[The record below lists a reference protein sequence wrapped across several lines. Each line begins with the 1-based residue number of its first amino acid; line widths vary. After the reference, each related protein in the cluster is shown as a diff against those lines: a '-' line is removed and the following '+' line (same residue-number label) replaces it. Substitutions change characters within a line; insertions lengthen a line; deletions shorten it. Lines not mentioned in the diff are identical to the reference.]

1 MIRSKP
7 LTTMAW
13 STAAG
18 ALYWGTAMKTFEY
31 RNFGLENL
39 AMTERE
45 MPTPSSDE
53 VVVRFHAVSLNYR
66 DVMFFKGVYK
76 PDAKFPAVPLSDGAG
91 EVIAVGDRVSRWKV
105 GDHVCP
111 IFMQGWFEGV
121 VTLQKARTAL
131 GGGDLDGVLREYG
144 AFDENGLVGIPDH
157 LSYEEA
163 ATLPCAA
170 VTAWHALVDFGKIKA
185 GATVLILGTGGVSI
199 FALQFAKMHGARVI
213 ATSSSDEKIA
223 RVRALGADEVVN
235 YKRTPDWD
243 KEVFRLTGK
252 VGVDHV
258 VEVGG
263 AGTLPKSLNAVRT
276 GGDISVIGVLA
287 GGSGLDP
294 GRLLMKSVR
303 LQGIFVGS
311 RQMFE
316 EMNRAIALHK
326 MRPVIDKT
334 FPFDQAREALA
345 YMEKGLHFGKIV
357 LTI

>member
-1 MIRSKP
+1 
-7 LTTMAW
+7 
-13 STAAG
+13 
-18 ALYWGTAMKTFEY
+18 MKTFEY
-31 RNFGLENL
+31 RKFGLENL
-39 AMTERE
+39 TVTARE
-45 MPTPSSDE
+45 MPTPSSYE
-53 VVVRFHAVSLNYR
+53 AVVRFRAASLNYR
-66 DVMFFKGVYK
+66 DVMFFKGVYR
-76 PDAKFPAVPLSDGAG
+76 PDAQFPAVPLSDGAG
-91 EVIAVGDRVSRWKV
+91 EVIAIGDRVSRWKI
-105 GDHVCP
+105 GDRVCP
-111 IFMQGWFEGV
+111 IFMQGWLEGM
-121 VTLQKARTAL
+121 VTPQKAQTAL

-144 AFDENGLVGIPDH
+144 AFNENGLIAIPDH

-199 FALQFAKMHGARVI
+199 FALQFAKLHGARII
-213 ATSSSDEKIA
+213 ATSSSDDKIT
-223 RVRALGADEVVN
+223 RVRALGADEAIN
-235 YKRTPDWD
+235 YKRTPEWD
-243 KEVFRLTGK
+243 KEVFRLTGRA
-252 VGVDHV
+252 GVDHV

-263 AGTLPKSLNAVRT
+263 AGTLPRSLNAVRT
-276 GGDISVIGVLA
+276 GGDISIIGVLA
-287 GGSGLDP
+287 GGNGLDP
-294 GRLLMKSVR
+294 VRLLMKSVR